1 MVLKYLRDPLL
12 AVAVL
17 CLALIPV
24 MASASLMS
32 GDVWRSGSKS
42 MSSDPGQVAPS
53 SYSTMVTLEE
63 GDVIWIEYEPE
74 KLTCVIQYSD
84 GDGGGLGEYLD
95 SEERYSVTEDGTYT
109 VTFRTETTARL
120 KYEIHK
126 EGFDQGEHMIY
137 LYPIPLVGAAAL
149 IIYWYQSREK
159 PAFKD
164 QEVRGDEEAFQW
176 EGPWGTES
184 KSVGEKISEKAR
196 WSFLVVPIATI
207 PPSLITFYFWE
218 QIYSIFLIVGES
230 PLAVCCGWVLLT
242 PIVAFLSGISVSSG
256 DGMVGPESWGG
267 FTGAMIGC
275 GFATAAHLV
284 VNSAG
289 APLIISGVYAVASI
303 FYLTLVICYQVS
315 K

>member
-1 MVLKYLRDPLL
+1 MALRYLRDPLL
-12 AVAVL
+12 AVAIL

-32 GDVWRSGSKS
+32 GDVWRSGNKS
-42 MSSDPGQVAPS
+42 LSSDPGQVAPR
-53 SYSTMVTLEE
+53 SYSTMITLEE
-63 GDVIWIEYEPE
+63 GDVIWIDYEPE
-74 KLTCVIQYSD
+74 KLSCLIQPSD
-84 GDGGGLGEYLD
+84 DDGFGEYLD
-95 SEERYSVTEDGTYT
+95 SEERYEIPEDGTYT

-126 EGFDQGEHMIY
+126 EGFDQGENMVY
-137 LYPIPLVGAAAL
+137 LFPVTIAGAAGL
-149 IIYWYQSREK
+149 VFYWYQKREK
-159 PAFKD
+159 SDLKSI
-164 QEVRGDEEAFQW
+164 EVRGDEEAFRW
-176 EGPWGTES
+176 KGPWGTES
-184 KSVGEKISEKAR
+184 KGVPEEISEKMN
-196 WSFLVVPIATI
+196 WSFMVVPIATI

-242 PIVAFLSGISVSSG
+242 PIVAFISGISVSSG

-267 FTGAMIGC
+267 FTGAMVGC
-275 GFATAAHLV
+275 GFATAAHLIV
-284 VNSAG
+284 TSAG
-289 APLIISGVYAVASI
+289 APLLISGIYAVAGI